1 MSEWDNYRAWITE
14 IEDWLR
20 DKEEVLDKLRKDYNE
35 LMEKYLKTPKKVTTT
50 STTIKTVIDQDPSEI
65 DS

>member
-14 IEDWLR
+14 IEDRLR